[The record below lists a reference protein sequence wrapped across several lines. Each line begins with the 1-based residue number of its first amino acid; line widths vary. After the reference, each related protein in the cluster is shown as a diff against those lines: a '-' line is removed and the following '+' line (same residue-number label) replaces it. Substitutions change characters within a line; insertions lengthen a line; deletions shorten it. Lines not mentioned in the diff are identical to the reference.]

1 VQLHPVD
8 MQNRPHKT
16 ACQHSEPPLVK
27 GDEAHDIPRRRGRGG
42 SAQRGHPLWL
52 RVTGERAKQTLSNK
66 GLQVVTP
73 RILQLNFF
81 FSLLAKIR
89 ALPFPFLFPL
99 AKP

>member
-1 VQLHPVD
+1 MAYVSPAIDDTSTNLDIDEKNQMGLPSGWSSAPSAASLHQRQLQSD
-8 MQNRPHKT
+8 I
-16 ACQHSEPPLVK
+16 HS
-27 GDEAHDIPRRRGRGG
+27 HD
-42 SAQRGHPLWL
+42 
-52 RVTGERAKQTLSNK
+52 
-66 GLQVVTP
+66 VTP

>member
-1 VQLHPVD
+1 MSSIEMMVIETLIWHELVYQ
-8 MQNRPHKT
+8 Q
-16 ACQHSEPPLVK
+16 PL
-27 GDEAHDIPRRRGRGG
+27 
-42 SAQRGHPLWL
+42 L
-52 RVTGERAKQTLSNK
+52 TY
-66 GLQVVTP
+66 VTP